1 MVKYIALY
9 SPSSVNMVVDFVK
22 TIYVFPNAIPVVINP
37 IGAAAQFGVP
47 EAYKLSYKIG
57 KPLVILPSIEDL
69 REVLGINRIFY
80 YSETGSTISLEEF
93 RSIDN
98 YSIVFGAELSLGKK
112 ELLNVEP
119 IRVNGIPP
127 DLPTVP
133 LVTLILYLVTRGNW

>member
-9 SPSSVNMVVDFVK
+9 SPSSVNAVVDFVK
-22 TIYVFPNAIPVVINP
+22 STYVFPNAIPVVINP

-47 EAYKLSYKIG
+47 EAYRLSYKIG
-57 KPLVILPSIEDL
+57 KPLIILPTIDDL
-69 REVLGINRIFY
+69 KDVLGVSRVFY
-80 YSETGSTISLEEF
+80 YSETGSVIPVEEL

-98 YSIVFGAELSLGKK
+98 YSVVFGAEHGLGKK

-119 IRVNGIPP
+119 FRVNEIPS

-133 LVTLILYLVTRGNW
+133 LVALFLYLVTQGTR